1 MPTSFKQK
9 DKIRELTF
17 GITDGVSNIILYFLY
32 LTSSGGIDDLDKA
45 DYLLT
50 KFAKSQIRRALYA
63 LIQQGLV
70 DNPVDS
76 VITITKLGK
85 TKARTKLQLE
95 VEPKPWKGK
104 LYLINY
110 DISARDNS
118 KRVMFQRLLIKNNA
132 AMLQNSLYI
141 TSYNPS
147 SLIQSFNRQYG
158 QVGEVFISTLD
169 IKSTF
174 QTAIE
179 VRSILWKVFQLEEL
193 NQRYAQFLDSYAG
206 LSSESM
212 QNKRLILSITFQ
224 YVSIRRDD
232 PDIPLELLLE
242 SYLGFEATKLF
253 HKLVPYLTNVA
264 RTRASLI
271 NLITI

>member
-17 GITDGVSNIILYFLY
+17 GITDGVSNVILYFLY

-50 KFAKSQIRRALYA
+50 KFAKPQIRRALYA

-70 DNPVDS
+70 DNPVDR

-242 SYLGFEATKLF
+242 RYLGFEATKLF
-253 HKLVPYLTNVA
+253 QKLVHIYE
-264 RTRASLI
+264 RC
-271 NLITI
+271 

>member
-32 LTSSGGIDDLDKA
+32 LTSSGGIDDLYKT

-50 KFAKSQIRRALYA
+50 KFAKPQIRRALYA

-70 DNPVDS
+70 DNPVDR

-147 SLIQSFNRQYG
+147 SLIQNFNRQHG

-179 VRSILWKVFQLEEL
+179 VRSILWKVFQLEKL

-224 YVSIRRDD
+224 YVSIRIDD
-232 PDIPLELLLE
+232 PDIPPELLLE

-253 HKLVPYLTNVA
+253 HKLVPYL
-264 RTRASLI
+264 
-271 NLITI
+271 

>member
-17 GITDGVSNIILYFLY
+17 GITDGVSNVILYFLY

-50 KFAKSQIRRALYA
+50 KFAKPQIRRALYS

-70 DNPVDS
+70 DNPVNR

-147 SLIQSFNRQYG
+147 SLIQNFNRQHG

-179 VRSILWKVFQLEEL
+179 VRSILWKVFQLEKL

-232 PDIPLELLLE
+232 PDIPPELLLE